1 MKKFLLDSP
10 QYPTGLPK
18 SEKLKYDTWGR
29 LIERSKNGLVSKF
42 KYDHFGRLV
51 EKLEGETLTRYAYDN
66 YGKRLSRITNKGG
79 EILDEYN
86 TYDKF
91 GRLVKTQSNGK
102 TVEYIYNKKNQL
114 AEQII
119 DGNKVVFEYTK
130 LGQLSGKTLLDKDG
144 KTLSELK
151 YFYSKSGK
159 LTSRLAN
166 GKLQEYKYDAKN
178 QLLAVIDM
186 ESKSAVEEYVYD
198 ASGNILKKTI
208 NGKTTTYTYDD
219 ANQLLSSTNPEGDIT
234 SYIYDAAGR
243 LVKEG
248 EKTYEYGW
256 LDKVMRVSKEGKEL
270 VRFEYHNNNQLEK
283 AIRGN
288 SVETFEWDG
297 LALIERSG
305 TKYINEPHVGGGN
318 PILAIGGD
326 GQKTEAIF
334 TDMLG
339 TSLGKVAENGYS
351 AIDKTSFGADTS
363 DKSSFFTGK
372 PYIEDLGYAFLF
384 RNYRADMGKW
394 LSQDLIGYPDG
405 WNNFTYC
412 GNKIISYID
421 LLGCAEKYIK
431 TRNLNTPVPVI
442 KNYQHSWTEIR
453 VTRDEYNNMSSDY
466 KTGEF
471 ANKWV
476 NYGSTDDYYSI
487 TLSAYK
493 DPDTGKLV
501 KATGDPRDSGAKNIY
516 DYDHDFTLSEIE
528 RTLELH
534 KKYNNSADYTDI
546 PLGDEV
552 NNCNSYT
559 NTINGGDLP
568 NGIIDSPGIDKKINN
583 SYYE

>member
-1 MKKFLLDSP
+1 MFSNR
-10 QYPTGLPK
+10 TA
-18 SEKLKYDTWGR
+18 SVF
-29 LIERSKNGLVSKF
+29 IERN
-42 KYDHFGRLV
+42 
-51 EKLEGETLTRYAYDN
+51 
-66 YGKRLSRITNKGG
+66 
-79 EILDEYN
+79 
-86 TYDKF
+86 
-91 GRLVKTQSNGK
+91 
-102 TVEYIYNKKNQL
+102 
-114 AEQII
+114 
-119 DGNKVVFEYTK
+119 
-130 LGQLSGKTLLDKDG
+130 
-144 KTLSELK
+144 
-151 YFYSKSGK
+151 
-159 LTSRLAN
+159 
-166 GKLQEYKYDAKN
+166 
-178 QLLAVIDM
+178 
-186 ESKSAVEEYVYD
+186 
-198 ASGNILKKTI
+198 
-208 NGKTTTYTYDD
+208 
-219 ANQLLSSTNPEGDIT
+219 
-234 SYIYDAAGR
+234 
-243 LVKEG
+243 
-248 EKTYEYGW
+248 
-256 LDKVMRVSKEGKEL
+256 
-270 VRFEYHNNNQLEK
+270 
-283 AIRGN
+283 
-288 SVETFEWDG
+288 
-297 LALIERSG
+297 G
-305 TKYINEPHVGGGN
+305 TKYINEPHAGGGN

-326 GQKTEAIF
+326 SSEAIF

-339 TSLGKVAENGYS
+339 TSMGKVEENGYS

-363 DKSSFFTGK
+363 DNSSFFTGK
-372 PYIEDLGYAFLF
+372 PYVEDLGYAFLF

-394 LSQDLIGYPDG
+394 GIVDPIGYPNG

-431 TRNLNTPVPVI
+431 TRNLNTSVPVI